1 MRPMIQSVLQT
12 AGTFYYGRSMN
23 CTALETFIVKCIKTV
38 TSFASHVHVVDWF
51 IDGSGFGHV
60 CENKSANS
68 TVHED
73 LFAWL
78 YSRTNDTCAWIGKTI
93 KNANCIL
100 NERTI
105 SKKKSEIS
113 SLFKIIWEI
122 ESHTMI
128 AWCVLQFFFS
138 RIPFR
143 FSFSFLFPS
152 HHLRKGKES
161 FKMAKIELINFCGL
175 MHT

>member
-1 MRPMIQSVLQT
+1 MDGILMRPMIQSVLQT

-105 SKKKSEIS
+105 SKKKVRNFFIVQNNLRNRKPYNDRLVCVTILLLSYSIS
-113 SLFKIIWEI
+113 I
-122 ESHTMI
+122 
-128 AWCVLQFFFS
+128 QF
-138 RIPFR
+138 
-143 FSFSFLFPS
+143 
-152 HHLRKGKES
+152 
-161 FKMAKIELINFCGL
+161 
-175 MHT
+175 